1 MNHDYADIRDLI
13 NKDPVWFDENAVP
26 RYCEFGPKHVANIY
40 ADECVLLR
48 IECQA
53 CGHEFDVAMSRSAS
67 AQEVVRSFGGHASSA
82 LSMQI
87 VRKTIHYG
95 DPPNI
100 GCCPSGPTMNC
111 EDVEVLQYWHRV
123 NHEWTRERSCEV
135 SVDTRSTDD
144 SGPFLQPADDE

>member
-53 CGHEFDVAMSRSAS
+53 CGHEFDVAMSRSGSGEMVSEAM
-67 AQEVVRSFGGHASSA
+67 GGHASLA
-82 LSMQI
+82 LSMRI
-87 VRKTIHYG
+87 VRKGIGYG
-95 DPPNI
+95 DPPR
-100 GCCPSGPTMNC
+100 GCCDVGATMTS
-111 EDVEVLQYWHRV
+111 ESVKVLQYWHRV
-123 NHEWTRERSCEV
+123 NHEWKRECSCEV
-135 SVDTRSTDD
+135 SVDTRGDVVDD
-144 SGPFLQPADDE
+144 

>member
-53 CGHEFDVAMSRSAS
+53 CGHEFGSGEMVSEAM
-67 AQEVVRSFGGHASSA
+67 GGHASLA
-82 LSMQI
+82 LSMRI
-87 VRKTIHYG
+87 VRKGIGYG
-95 DPPNI
+95 DPPR
-100 GCCPSGPTMNC
+100 GCCDVGATMTS
-111 EDVEVLQYWHRV
+111 ESVKVLQYWHRV
-123 NHEWTRERSCEV
+123 NHEWKRECSCEV
-135 SVDTRSTDD
+135 SVDTRGDVVDD
-144 SGPFLQPADDE
+144 